1 MVSKVSEARER
12 MNSDRIAREKYGILM
27 VRIQDRELTALGPLA
42 YEDGL
47 NRTRPTALLPF

>member
-47 NRTRPTALLPF
+47 NRTRPTARLPF